1 MKKILSY
8 ILLFTLSVSYS
19 QEITGAYGYNL
30 GDKIDE
36 KKSIGIS
43 KKPFRKFKNYSIIFT
58 PETKKISTIL
68 IWTKYQYP
76 IQGEEE
82 TIIIKN
88 VLEKKYKNE
97 FKKIETNHSKRNQID
112 IYRLTKGTREIQ
124 IEKRNKKREIMLI
137 YTDKTLQKQRNQE
150 LKEAH
155 EKRIREGLN
164 SENID
169 LL

>member
-1 MKKILSY
+1 MKTILSF

-19 QEITGAYGYNL
+19 QEIKGAYGYNL
-30 GDKIDE
+30 GDEIKE
-36 KKSIGIS
+36 KKSVGIT
-43 KKPFRKFKNYSIIFT
+43 KKPFRNFKNYNIIFT

-68 IWTKYQYP
+68 IWMKYQYP
-76 IQGEEE
+76 VQGEEE

-88 VLEKKYKNE
+88 VLEKKYKDE
-97 FKKIETNHSKRNQID
+97 FKKIETNHSKKNQIE

-124 IEKRNKKREIMLI
+124 IENRKKKREIILI
-137 YTDKTLQKQRNQE
+137 YEDKILQKQRNQE
-150 LKEAH
+150 LKESH
-155 EKRIREGLN
+155 EKRIREGIN

>member
-1 MKKILSY
+1 MKTIPSF
-8 ILLFTLSVSYS
+8 ILLFTLFVSYS

-30 GDKIDE
+30 GDEIDE
-36 KKSIGIS
+36 KKSVGIS
-43 KKPFRKFKNYSIIFT
+43 KKPFRNFKNYSIIFT
-58 PETKKISTIL
+58 PMTKKISTIL
-68 IWTKYQYP
+68 IWMKYQYP

-82 TIIIKN
+82 TIIVKN

-124 IEKRNKKREIMLI
+124 IENRNKKREIMLI
-137 YTDKTLQKQRNQE
+137 YTDKILQKQRNQE